1 MSTDDSD
8 YIKCKICKEDIRRN
22 AVICSHCNSFQ
33 NWRRHLGLS
42 SSFLS
47 IMIAFISVLTV
58 FITVASNSLTKKDSD
73 INASVVSW
81 QRAFFNKQGEMAQ
94 VLVADIFVTNNGKK
108 PGAIKAISVKG
119 INEDEFRYFRSE
131 MQKTN
136 DRYSN
141 HGIDPKIVEPGN
153 TLLLKRYLVTNL
165 DISTFENVYSNSV
178 LLLEVINFSGEDQ
191 NITLKVENTLPIL
204 FN

>member
-8 YIKCKICKEDIRRN
+8 YIKCKICKENICRN
-22 AVICSHCNSFQ
+22 AVICPHCKNFQ

-42 SSFLS
+42 STFLS
-47 IMIAFISVLTV
+47 ILLALISVLTV
-58 FITVASNSLTKKDSD
+58 FITVASNSMTKNDSG
-73 INASVVSW
+73 IHASVFSW
-81 QRAFFNKQGEMAQ
+81 QRAFFNKQGEMTQ
-94 VLVADIFVTNNGKK
+94 VLVTDIFVTNNGKK

-119 INEDEFRYFRSE
+119 SDEDEFRYFQSG

-136 DRYSN
+136 DQYSN
-141 HGIDPKIVEPGN
+141 HGIDPKIVEAGN

-165 DISTFENVYSNSV
+165 DVSTFENIYSNSV
-178 LLLEVINFSGEDQ
+178 LLLEVINFSGENQD
-191 NITLKVENTLPIL
+191 ITLKVENTLPIL